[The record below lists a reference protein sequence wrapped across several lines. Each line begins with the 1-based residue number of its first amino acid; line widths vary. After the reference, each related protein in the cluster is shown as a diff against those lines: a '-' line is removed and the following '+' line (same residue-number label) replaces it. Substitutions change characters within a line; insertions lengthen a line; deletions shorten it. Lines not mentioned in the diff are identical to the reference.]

1 MDNIEALLQSEDG
14 PTLRKL
20 AEGGDNE
27 ARVAFADLVLY
38 RGYQGTR
45 RLIGTKKA
53 ARKQAFNDA
62 LRFINEAVEDGHFR
76 ALRFRAD
83 INLQGVFDPRTKQR
97 IHPKDFHGAERDY
110 RALLSHPQCPE
121 KDRGE
126 FLLRLGEAM
135 LYQDQVKG
143 HRRQEKALA
152 HLREA
157 VEYPDQ
163 EAAARHVLAGV
174 LWRHSA
180 YEEAVSHARSCYE
193 DYPWAAMILHMAYQ
207 NGQGVEANMELADWY
222 YDYWE
227 KMMQG

>member
-14 PTLRKL
+14 PALKKL

-27 ARVAFADLVLY
+27 ARVGFADLVLH

-45 RLIGTKKA
+45 KLTGTKKA
-53 ARKQAFNDA
+53 ARKQAVTDA
-62 LRFINEAVEDGHFR
+62 LRFINEAVEERHFR
-76 ALRFRAD
+76 ALKFRAE
-83 INLQGVFDPRTKQR
+83 INLHGVFAPRTKQR
-97 IHPKDFHGAERDY
+97 THPKDFHSAEQDY
-110 RALLSHPQCPE
+110 KALLSHPHCAE
-121 KDRGE
+121 KERGE

-135 LYQDQVKG
+135 LYQDQIKG
-143 HRRQEKALA
+143 HKRQEKALA
-152 HLREA
+152 YLRQA
-157 VEYPDQ
+157 VEYPNH

-193 DYPWAAMILHMAYQ
+193 DYPWAAMILHMAYK
-207 NGQGVEANMELADWY
+207 NGQGVEADMDLADWY

-227 KMMQG
+227 R